1 MLETKS
7 RCSNELNQRITTA
20 VENAVDY
27 LKANKQDPTF
37 DGPYGLA
44 LLSYTLALY
53 DPISSETNNV
63 IER

>member
-27 LKANKQDPTF
+27 LKANKHDPTF
-37 DGPYGLA
+37 SEPYALA
-44 LLSYTLALY
+44 LLSYTLTLY
-53 DPISSETNNV
+53 DPISRETNNA